1 MIEELAKKVSH
12 KYPFGVDDF
21 FQQVIGS
28 VILTAPFLFTEEV
41 WTLASNMSVIQG
53 LVMAG
58 FSLAIGHG
66 VLYVAHQER
75 DWNSERKLF
84 GVTFR
89 YLSLM
94 AVAFGTILV
103 LIIVTGAHSTFNSGI
118 IETVKAIALMSPFS
132 VVGAAT
138 ADSLI

>member
-1 MIEELAKKVSH
+1 MIRKAAKKVSS
-12 KYPFGVDDF
+12 KYPFGIDDF

-41 WTLASNMSVIQG
+41 WTLSANMSVLQSSI
-53 LVMAG
+53 MITA
-58 FSLAIGHG
+58 SLLIGHG

-75 DWNSERKLF
+75 NWKSERKLF
-84 GVTFR
+84 GVTVR

-94 AVAFGTILV
+94 TVAFGTVGFMIL
-103 LIIVTGAHSTFNSGI
+103 LTSADQTFGSSFS
-118 IETVKAIALMSPFS
+118 ETLRAVALMSPFS
-132 VVGAAT
+132 IIGAAT